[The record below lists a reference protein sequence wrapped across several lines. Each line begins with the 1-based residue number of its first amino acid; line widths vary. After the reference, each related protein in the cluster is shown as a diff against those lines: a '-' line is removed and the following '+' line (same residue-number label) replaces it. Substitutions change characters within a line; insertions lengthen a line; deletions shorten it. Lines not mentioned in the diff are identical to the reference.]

1 MKKSFFV
8 VLVLLAAGITAR
20 AQVIRM
26 RADQNES
33 YIKYK
38 LVHPLHEVE
47 AVSNKGICIVNVDT
61 AKKEIKQTLVEVG
74 VTSFDSGNS
83 NRDSHAMEVIN
94 AIKYPSAKF
103 LSSSIDY
110 KGDTLIVAGA
120 MTFHG
125 ITKNIIF
132 DATQKLNGNKL
143 EIDGSFK
150 LSLTAYKVDR
160 PTLLMMPVEDDL
172 TFTVKEVFDL

>member
-1 MKKSFFV
+1 MKKIIRVLLLLVLVSFF
-8 VLVLLAAGITAR
+8 AK
-20 AQVIRM
+20 AQVVRL
-26 RADQNES
+26 RSNQDES
-33 YIKYK
+33 FIKYK
-38 LVHPLHEVE
+38 LTHPLHEVE
-47 AVSNKGICIVNVDT
+47 AISKKGICIANVDT

-74 VTSFDSGNS
+74 VTTFDSKNS

-103 LSSSIDY
+103 LSSDIVY
-110 KGDTLIVAGA
+110 KGDTLIISGA

-132 DATQKLNGNKL
+132 DAVQKLNGNKL

-160 PTLLMMPVEDDL
+160 PTLLMMPVDDDL

>member
-1 MKKSFFV
+1 MKKSMYVFLAL
-8 VLVLLAAGITAR
+8 VLVCFTAN
-20 AQVIRM
+20 AQVTRL
-26 RADQNES
+26 RANQDES
-33 YIKYK
+33 FIKYK
-38 LVHPLHEVE
+38 LTHPLHEVE
-47 AVSNKGICIVNVDT
+47 AISKKGICIVNMDT
-61 AKKEIKQTLVEVG
+61 TTQKIKQTLVEVG
-74 VTSFDSGNS
+74 VTTFDSGNS

-103 LSSSIDY
+103 LSSDIVY
-110 KGDTLIVAGA
+110 KGDTLIVSGA

-132 DATQKLNGNKL
+132 DATQKINGTRM

-160 PTLLMMPVEDDL
+160 PTLLMMPVNDDL
-172 TFTVKEVFDL
+172 TFTVKEIFDL

>member
-1 MKKSFFV
+1 MKKSIYLFLALFLVSFF
-8 VLVLLAAGITAR
+8 AH
-20 AQVIRM
+20 AQVTRL
-26 RADQNES
+26 RANQDES
-33 YIKYK
+33 FIKYK
-38 LVHPLHEVE
+38 LTHPLHEVE
-47 AVSNKGICIVNVDT
+47 AVSNKGICIVNIDT
-61 AKKEIKQTLVEVG
+61 ASKEIKQTLVEVP

-103 LSSSIDY
+103 LSSNIVY
-110 KGDTLIVAGA
+110 KGDTLIISGA

-132 DATQKLNGNKL
+132 DATQKLNGNKM

-150 LSLTAYKVDR
+150 LSLTAFKVDR
-160 PTLLMMPVEDDL
+160 PTLLMMPVDDDL
-172 TFTVKEVFDL
+172 TFTVKEIFDL